1 MGNNRKGIN
10 VRWEWDG
17 SSLLFCSA
25 QMRHV
30 CHVMSC
36 TLADLYRAE
45 IAIIQ
50 SVAVSR
56 LFRFLPNRIG
66 DADSDQL
73 PISYLN
79 DE

>member
-1 MGNNRKGIN
+1 MYVGNGKG
-10 VRWEWDG
+10 
-17 SSLLFCSA
+17 LLSYPLCPNASCLS
-25 QMRHV
+25 RHV
-30 CHVMSC
+30 LYALCRA
-36 TLADLYRAE
+36 LADLYRAE

-50 SVAVSR
+50 SGAVSR

-73 PISYLN
+73 PISHLN